1 MLSLVLG
8 IAGFILYLLYDI
20 NSFTSQ
26 NRLLGYGFLSGSV
39 LITISTVIEL
49 IGAFKQNAF
58 GGAADIIL
66 IILSVISFA
75 LLIYCLFFALPFEET
90 YVEQT
95 NGRKVYDG
103 GAYALCRHPGLICFF
118 AFYLFLGLA
127 ALPSGFLITGIIFSL
142 LNLLYA
148 AFQDR
153 VTFPKCFTNYV
164 DYRKKVPFLIPN
176 KKSIRQAAQTW
187 ARSDGKD
194 DYT

>member
-26 NRLLGYGFLSGSV
+26 NRLLGYGFLGGSV

-66 IILSVISFA
+66 ILLSVVSFA
-75 LLIYCLFFALPFEET
+75 MLIYCLFFALPFEET

-103 GAYALCRHPGLICFF
+103 GAYALCRHPGIICFF

-127 ALPSGFLITGIIFSL
+127 ALPSKFLAIGMIFSL

-194 DYT
+194 DIT

>member
-103 GAYALCRHPGLICFF
+103 GAYALCRHPGIICFF